1 MIFAFWNDELERGSD
16 LSDRAL
22 ALNPNWSGGWNIRGW
37 LSVALGDGARALE
50 AFDRA
55 IRLNPADDFEVLT
68 ATTGKVSAFYLL
80 DRNSDALEMINR
92 VLARRPNDLR
102 GWFDKY
108 AICLNADP
116 ARAADA
122 ADHIR
127 ALYPHLRS
135 SHLRALFN
143 LASRS
148 INPKRRALLENAIAR
163 FGLPE

>member
-1 MIFAFWNDELERGSD
+1 LD
-16 LSDRAL
+16 
-22 ALNPNWSGGWNIRGW
+22 
-37 LSVALGDGARALE
+37 

-55 IRLNPADDFEVLT
+55 IRLNPADDYTVLN
-68 ATTGKVSAFYLL
+68 ALQGKISAFSLL
-80 DRNSDALEMINR
+80 ERNSDALEMINR

-102 GWFDKY
+102 GWFEKY
-108 AICLNADP
+108 AIYVDADP

-135 SHLRALFN
+135 SNLRGMYN
-143 LASRS
+143 LASRTIS
-148 INPKRRALLENAIAR
+148 PKRRALLENAIAR